1 MTEEIQN
8 WELKTERE
16 EAIRALPRITA
27 ALESIAESL
36 KSANLLKVQ
45 RNGIDIACHPILTDA
60 EKTAFVEALKKVQP

>member
-16 EAIRALPRITA
+16 EAIRALPRIAA

-36 KSANLLKVQ
+36 RRIEQ
-45 RNGIDIACHPILTDA
+45 RQSRLT
-60 EKTAFVEALKKVQP
+60 LPSKKR